1 PLSVSSAARQRL
13 LQGEASAE
21 LAKSPQQRKVE
32 RRPHR
37 LGPELLRERRVGREL
52 PAVALELLGEK
63 ALEPAALVTAGLV
76 VDHPARAALVH
87 EAAIDHDAPESP
99 GREPGEGQL
108 ARRLTVSG
116 AEQPPSALVG
126 VRASERCQDL
136 PGRLVLRPQGTPATP
151 PTRSAR
157 RAPARGTREAGAP
170 PAPRL
175 RRPAIGAHP
184 RGTASG
190 GRGWPPRT

>member
-1 PLSVSSAARQRL
+1 MRVALGRTRPR
-13 LQGEASAE
+13 QGEVSDE
-21 LAKSPQQRKVE
+21 LAESPQQRKVE

-108 ARRLTVSG
+108 ARRLTMSA

-126 VRASERCQDL
+126 DRASERRQDL
-136 PGRLVLRPQGTPATP
+136 PGRIFLLPLGH
-151 PTRSAR
+151 AR
-157 RAPARGTREAGAP
+157 ALELPRDRLAGALESLWGGERGGVREAREEGV
-170 PAPRL
+170 R
-175 RRPAIGAHP
+175 
-184 RGTASG
+184 G
-190 GRGWPPRT
+190 GRSEEHTSEVQSL

>member
-1 PLSVSSAARQRL
+1 
-13 LQGEASAE
+13 
-21 LAKSPQQRKVE
+21 
-32 RRPHR
+32 
-37 LGPELLRERRVGREL
+37 PELVRERRVGREL

-63 ALEPAALVTAGLV
+63 ALEPAALVTAGFV

-126 VRASERCQDL
+126 DRA
-136 PGRLVLRPQGTPATP
+136 T
-151 PTRSAR
+151 
-157 RAPARGTREAGAP
+157 
-170 PAPRL
+170 APRA
-175 RRPAIGAHP
+175 RPG
-184 RGTASG
+184 ASG
-190 GRGWPPRT
+190 GGGGAERAGRARKACTAVPTWRWVSPTPLTPRGSREGRPRGRCGSGVAGGSSGGRHPSRRRRSVTARG